1 MQIKNEKLRRFLR
14 RYGGLCILG
23 LAAAAIITVAVI
35 GRSSDVNLFDRYL
48 PSVPEETFPNYSE
61 EELWDEVFEVD
72 KLGLKYEAHFKGLD
86 GENFYYT
93 VEFDRPLPDDIE
105 AQVWEQ
111 IEKKCGKAT
120 EDNYYGCIVISRS
133 KNSDSELDIYLDL
146 GSSNDTKAITGI
158 LRALNEIEGVKSVLV
173 NDWETYSGEA

>member
-1 MQIKNEKLRRFLR
+1 MQIKNEKLRIFLR

-61 EELWDEVFEVD
+61 EELWDGVFEVD

-105 AQVWEQ
+105 AQVCEQ
-111 IEKKCGKAT
+111 IEKKCGKTA
-120 EDNYYGCIVISRS
+120 EDNYYGYIDISRS